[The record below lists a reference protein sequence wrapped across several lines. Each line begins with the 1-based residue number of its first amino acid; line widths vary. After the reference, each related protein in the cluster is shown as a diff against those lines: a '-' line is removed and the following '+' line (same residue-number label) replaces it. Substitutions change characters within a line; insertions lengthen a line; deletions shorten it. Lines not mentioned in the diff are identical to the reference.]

1 MSTYR
6 LIAENQL
13 VGTHGGA
20 VFRNLYENA
29 EGDRVSVKTTQ
40 EFDITKFR
48 KLGQKYPPA
57 SVIFSLV
64 PKVDFTAP

>member
-29 EGDRVSVKTTQ
+29 EGRRVSVKTTQ
-40 EFDITKFR
+40 DFDITKFC
-48 KLGQKYPPA
+48 KLKEKYPEE
-57 SVIFSLV
+57 SVILSHV

>member
-1 MSTYR
+1 MTTYR

-13 VGTHGGA
+13 VGTHGSA

-29 EGDRVSVKTTQ
+29 EGHRVSVKTTQ
-40 EFDITKFR
+40 DFDITKFR
-48 KLGQKYPPA
+48 KLGENYPEQ
-57 SVIFSLV
+57 SVIFSRV